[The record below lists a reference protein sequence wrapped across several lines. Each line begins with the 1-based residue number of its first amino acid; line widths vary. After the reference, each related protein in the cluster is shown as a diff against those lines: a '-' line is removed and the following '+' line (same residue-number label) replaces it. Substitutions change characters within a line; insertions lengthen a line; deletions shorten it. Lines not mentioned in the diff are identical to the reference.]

1 MLRSIL
7 QVGPAKG
14 WLAGVLSCF
23 CRVRLLVTPRAVAR
37 QAPLSMGFSRQVYCS
52 GLPCPA
58 PGGLPDLRIEPES
71 LLSLA
76 LTGRFVISSA
86 ACQRAGSGAW
96 LVTLYPFC
104 FGSDLKI
111 FPGSDFPLSS

>member
-1 MLRSIL
+1 
-7 QVGPAKG
+7 
-14 WLAGVLSCF
+14 
-23 CRVRLLVTPRAVAR
+23 VTPGAVAR
-37 QAPLSMGFSRQVYCS
+37 QAPLSVGFSRQGYCS

-58 PGGLPDLRIEPES
+58 PGGLPDLRTEPES
-71 LLSLA
+71 LMSLA
-76 LTGRFVISSA
+76 LTGRFLISSA

-111 FPGSDFPLSS
+111 VPGSDFPLSS